1 MAKITLVI
9 INIVPDAGG
18 KHNVRLRRVSPQNV
32 SFYVDFWMLS
42 VFVLGLF
49 TGWILRPSRSHNNL
63 YFKLNPSVFQ
73 TAPLITAA
81 LNPEIFN
88 SETETN
94 VIFGSQ
100 YQVRTTA
107 IFD

>member
-18 KHNVRLRRVSPQNV
+18 KHNVRLRRVS
-32 SFYVDFWMLS
+32 FYVDFWMLS
-42 VFVLGLF
+42 VFFLGLF